1 MKKKTKRIIIWSIVI
16 VLGIITFLVIS
27 NLDGFILGLREGGV
41 LAE

>member
-16 VLGIITFLVIS
+16 VLAIITFLVIS
-27 NLDGFILGLREGGV
+27 NLDGFLLGLHEGGV